1 MPTVPT
7 ALQSIVH
14 VQVVEKSRSSVYEND
29 EKKLRTLPLRAKS
42 YPKAKRQSRTLK
54 IRQGE
59 KQKVKE
65 AVVQKG
71 KKELEKARWMK
82 VMQSRF

>member
-14 VQVVEKSRSSVYEND
+14 VQVVEKPRSLVYEND

-42 YPKAKRQSRTLK
+42 HPKAKRRSRILK
-54 IRQGE
+54 NRQGE
-59 KQKVKE
+59 QQKGKE

-71 KKELEKARWMK
+71 KELEKARWMK
-82 VMQSRF
+82 VMQSKL